1 MTRELIR
8 EPAASG
14 MFYPSNPK
22 VLSHDIELYLGQ
34 ASPGEIKGEIKGL
47 VAPHAGYMY
56 SGAVAAWAYK
66 VLLKRTF
73 DTVII
78 VAPSHRSRFEGA
90 ALQAHGGYRMPLG
103 IVKVDEDF
111 ASELLM
117 NSSVV
122 QSNVHPHQG
131 EHSLE
136 VQLPFLQV
144 VLKEFRIVPLI
155 MGAQDFALCE
165 ALASALFEAMKG
177 SEKRCLV
184 VGSTDLSHY
193 YPYSHA
199 LELDGQ
205 VAQNLDA
212 LDVMGLAR
220 DLAADKCEACGAGP
234 MITTMMVSQKLGAN
248 AGKVLKYANSGDVS
262 GDKGSVVGYISAV
275 FYRTGDRRGD

>member
-1 MTRELIR
+1 MIR

-14 MFYPSNPK
+14 MFYPANPK
-22 VLSHDIELYLGQ
+22 ALADDIQLYLDQ
-34 ASPGEIKGEIKGL
+34 ATPAEIKGEIKGL
-47 VAPHAGYMY
+47 IAPHAGYMY
-56 SGAVAAWAYK
+56 SGAVAAWGYK
-66 VLLKRTF
+66 VLLKRTY

-78 VAPSHRSRFEGA
+78 IAPSHRSHFEGA
-90 ALQAHGGYRMPLG
+90 ALQEQGGYRMPLG
-103 IVKVDEDF
+103 IVKIDEEF

-117 NSSVV
+117 KSSVV
-122 QSNVHPHQG
+122 QSNFHAHQG

-155 MGAQDFALCE
+155 MGAQDAALCE
-165 ALASALFEAMKG
+165 ALASALFQVMQG
-177 SEKRCLV
+177 SEKQCLV

-199 LELDGQ
+199 LQLDGQ
-205 VAQNLDA
+205 VARNLNNF
-212 LDVMGLAR
+212 DVRGLTR

-248 AGKVLKYANSGDVS
+248 ASKVLKYANSGDVS
-262 GDKGSVVGYISAV
+262 GDKASVVGYVSAI
-275 FYRTGDRRGD
+275 FYSMGNGRGD